1 MRGNASVGQAS
12 RPVRL
17 LRHFSCGA
25 DYRFSWSAMHSTDRD
40 ARFGL
45 TGRPQKMMVCPT
57 LVRRPPLC
65 EHKLEFALARTGRQ
79 AGPTFLL
86 LAMLATLAAPQ
97 LPARNVALVIGNQSY
112 GPGALKTPA
121 SDARLV
127 EAALREAGFVTVLRE
142 NAGRVQ
148 MVEAASHFVGSN
160 LEIPPSSI
168 SPVTLWPSRTKT
180 SWWEWI
186 AVRAT
191 FRRGRFRCRGLWSGW
206 AAGLRVPS
214 RFWTQAVSTS
224 WLCSA
229 GSNRAWPCRKPGA
242 GNMARLS
249 RRSRPG
255 GAGQSS
261 TEQY

>member
-12 RPVRL
+12 RPVKL

-112 GPGALKTPA
+112 GPGALEDFPA

-142 NAGRVQ
+142 NITR
-148 MVEAASHFVGSN
+148 SRWWKPRPISSTGSN

-191 FRRGRFRCRGLWSGW
+191 VRRH
-206 AAGLRVPS
+206 PP
-214 RFWTQAVSTS
+214 AV
-224 WLCSA
+224 A
-229 GSNRAWPCRKPGA
+229 VYGA
-242 GNMARLS
+242 GG
-249 RRSRPG
+249 RPG
-255 GAGQSS
+255 CAYHRDFGRRPYLHRGCAARGQ
-261 TEQY
+261 TGPGRAENLAPGTWLA